1 MQDAIISHREVIA
14 TSPPLCKKRWLR
26 DVCFLL
32 LFGFVQG
39 DIYHAKH

>member
-1 MQDAIISHREVIA
+1 MQHTIISHRDVIA
-14 TSPPLCKKRWLR
+14 PSPPLYRKRWLR
-26 DVCFLL
+26 DVCFLF